1 MKLNSDLQSA
11 HYSNLDVSKNY
22 SQTYASNPIGYL
34 IIIFPILLL
43 LSIGLYKKR
52 KQNQMSR
59 NIILLEKILKIN
71 VKNNTSKQD

>member
-1 MKLNSDLQSA
+1 MKLNSDLQSP
-11 HYSNLDVSKNY
+11 HYSNSDVSKNY

-59 NIILLEKILKIN
+59 NIILLEKIFRIN